1 MLQHS
6 DRQVLAGQITSHI
19 EPSQKEGGPIDAP
32 DQGEV
37 KCYPVRFINE
47 HRPRLTLSTAIYVL
61 GPSLYLAGL
70 SNGQKY
76 LKWSAHISNLPL
88 FSPHCFSNILYF
100 PDDLRSTRC
109 MLAEMSKPEI
119 KLLEG
124 NIRLY

>member
-37 KCYPVRFINE
+37 KCYPVRFIDE
-47 HRPRLTLSTAIYVL
+47 HRLRLTLSTAIYVL
-61 GPSLYLAGL
+61 GPSLYLAAL

-76 LKWSAHISNLPL
+76 LKWSAHMSDLPL

-100 PDDLRSTRC
+100 PMLRSIRC
-109 MLAEMSKPEI
+109 MLAEMSKPES
-119 KLLEG
+119 KLLED